1 MSNKYNYEDRG
12 LFEEMLKDAKY
23 SEVTVQVYAS
33 ALVNPKATA
42 HTQAKKLWIKLMDGM
57 PLPTWDKVLENS
69 PNRPSGL
76 SYNVG
81 DRNQIELP
89 EDEPSE
95 DVPSNDESPV
105 EESKPTTDLDFLRLV
120 LSKADILNTVMEM
133 PVDDDTKRKI
143 ITVLLEDK

>member
-1 MSNKYNYEDRG
+1 MSNKYNYEDRD

-23 SEVTVQVYAS
+23 SEVTIQVYAS
-33 ALVNPKATA
+33 AVVNTKATA
-42 HTQAKKLWIKLMDGM
+42 HEQAKKLWNKLMGL

-89 EDEPSE
+89 EDKSSDDDSSE
-95 DVPSNDESPV
+95 NEIPV